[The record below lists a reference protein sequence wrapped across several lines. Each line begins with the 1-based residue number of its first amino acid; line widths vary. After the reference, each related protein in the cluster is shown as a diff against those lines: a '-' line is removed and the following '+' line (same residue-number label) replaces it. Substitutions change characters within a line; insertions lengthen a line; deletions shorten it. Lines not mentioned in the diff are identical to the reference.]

1 MRRFVLL
8 FVTRAYVGASL
19 IVCPGLLAGCGASF
33 VDLPSLNKATLNS
46 DLETGAV
53 ANDTLPDNKTD
64 AGAAPKFEGEPASLA
79 QAVALEPHSKQ
90 GSELVSF
97 AKAAEPFISTATPGN
112 TAYKIGPQD
121 VLDIS
126 VFKVPELTR
135 SVVVSHV
142 GTINLPLVG
151 EVQAAGKTAREI
163 EHDLTAQLGAEYLQS
178 PQVTVAVKE
187 YNSQRVTI
195 DGAVK
200 KPGVYPIRSKTT
212 LLQLTAMAGGLQD
225 SADHSGL
232 VIMRQDKGKRSAR
245 TFNINDIRAGRT
257 EDPPLEQGD
266 VVVVSHSAMKATWQT
281 FLKGLGAAGSAAIFF

>member
-8 FVTRAYVGASL
+8 VVTRAYVAALL
-19 IVCPGLLAGCGASF
+19 IVCAGVIAGCGASF
-33 VDLPSLNKATLNS
+33 VEVPSLDDKTLTG

-53 ANDTLPDNKTD
+53 ANDAPPNNKAD
-64 AGAAPKFEGEPASLA
+64 AGDTPKLKRKPN
-79 QAVALEPHSKQ
+79 
-90 GSELVSF
+90 SELVSF
-97 AKAAEPFISTATPGN
+97 AKAAEPFMSAATPGN
-112 TAYKIGPQD
+112 TAYKVGPQD

-126 VFKVPELTR
+126 VFKVPELSR

-195 DGAVK
+195 EGAVK

-212 LLQLTAMAGGLQD
+212 LLQLTAMAGGLD
-225 SADHSGL
+225 DAADHTGL

-245 TFNINDIRAGRT
+245 TFNIDDVRAGRT
-257 EDPPLEQGD
+257 EDPMIEQGD
-266 VVVVSHSAMKATWQT
+266 VVIVSHSAMKAAWQT
-281 FLKGLGAAGSAAIFF
+281 FLKGIGAAGSAAVLF